1 MHKPN
6 YISSL
11 SSHRLAFCLPY
22 RNNSINIFS
31 EFLPPLVL
39 WLIQGHSCK
48 SRSCRRGWL
57 EHLRNNNLKVS
68 FPLNPMFVTWVPEPL
83 VFYFR
88 LLAIGFVTPFPHY
101 RSLNLKLTRQD
112 KLNIFWHLKTFAA
125 SFWWIKFML
134 SWKHHQKLHT
144 YLEAS
149 PTPIPNS
156 EFGISLKSTW

>member
-1 MHKPN
+1 MWWYELWASSVHKPN

-101 RSLNLKLTRQD
+101 RSLKLKVNQAGQVGYFLAFKNLCSKL
-112 KLNIFWHLKTFAA
+112 LVN
-125 SFWWIKFML
+125 
-134 SWKHHQKLHT
+134 
-144 YLEAS
+144 
-149 PTPIPNS
+149 
-156 EFGISLKSTW
+156 